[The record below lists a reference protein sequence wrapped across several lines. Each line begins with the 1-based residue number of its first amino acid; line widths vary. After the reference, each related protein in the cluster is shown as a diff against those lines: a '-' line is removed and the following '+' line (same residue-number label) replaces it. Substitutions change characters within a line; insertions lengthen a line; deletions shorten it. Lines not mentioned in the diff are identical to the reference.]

1 MYNEEFYNFLVS
13 SKQRIFID
21 AGMEENIITEI
32 INQVNLLID

>member
-21 AGMEENIITEI
+21 IEGRE
-32 INQVNLLID
+32 VRSRL